1 MADDFLDR
9 SDELRS
15 LERAWQ
21 DPGSLLALSVG
32 PAPDRQDEAPRPVRR
47 GQAGRLLRGYGA
59 VVGCRAQ
66 SVLGGGPVVP
76 FQPAGADLLAH
87 GDFPSWEVALSYLAS
102 KAGRERLVVV
112 LDEFPYLVDAEPA
125 LPSVVQRFWDQQ
137 GRVSKLHLIL
147 CGSAQAVM
155 EELQSSGAPLF
166 GRVDLRLQLRPFGY
180 REAALFT
187 PRLAPSE
194 QVICYAVLGGM
205 PTYLQRWN
213 DGVGHEA
220 NLRRLFAVPTSPLV
234 EEGEFVLSSELPEG
248 SGYFRI
254 LLAIAAGNR
263 TYGTIKR
270 FADIDIQRQL
280 DRLLSIGLIERQVP
294 VTADPSRTKQV
305 VYRIADNF
313 LAFWFRFVYR
323 HRADIARG
331 LGSEIVRRVI
341 LPGLGD
347 YLGEPWEE
355 LCRGARPP
363 TRGDG
368 RPADVG
374 LERGPLVV
382 DRRFDGD
389 RHRWPEWEDRRAGRV
404 GEVVPLGRACRAR
417 SPPSI
422 GRGPPQPSTQ
432 RDAGALR

>member
-1 MADDFLDR
+1 M
-9 SDELRS
+9 
-15 LERAWQ
+15 
-21 DPGSLLALSVG
+21 
-32 PAPDRQDEAPRPVRR
+32 
-47 GQAGRLLRGYGA
+47 
-59 VVGCRAQ
+59 
-66 SVLGGGPVVP
+66 
-76 FQPAGADLLAH
+76 
-87 GDFPSWEVALSYLAS
+87 
-102 KAGRERLVVV
+102 V

-220 NLRRLFAVPTSPLV
+220 NLRRLFADPTSPLV

-355 LCRGARPP
+355 LCREHVRRLAATGDLP
-363 TRGDG
+363 TSVSSVGRWWSTDG
-368 RPADVG
+368 STEIDIVG
-374 LERGPLVV
+374 LNGKTVV
-382 DRRFDGD
+382 L
-389 RHRWPEWEDRRAGRV
+389 AGSVKWSRSV
-404 GEVVPLGRACRAR
+404 GRAELDRLRRSVEVLPNRAPNVTLALFAR
-417 SPPSI
+417 EQVRDVDP
-422 GRGPPQPSTQ
+422 
-432 RDAGALR
+432 RDALAFTAADLYR